1 MRKKMMLITGAASA
15 AVVLGG
21 VSIAVAASQQSRDVQ
36 AWNSI
41 PVLVKVAD
49 IERDDDSD
57 SPAQPLSTEDR
68 DKAGNAALAKVGQ
81 GSVRDVEREDDG
93 GSAYEVEIR
102 LNDGAEVEV
111 QLGADFQVLNQ
122 GAPEHDDD

>member
-36 AWNSI
+36 PRNGI

-102 LNDGAEVEV
+102 LNDGSEVEV